1 MEENNTKNKTIS
13 ILQTAKKI
21 FPHWL
26 CELSLLALFVGIIG
40 VSFTLD
46 KTAPLSLELS
56 LVNSNVVLDESG
68 KEIFKNQ
75 QSQFSI
81 NNPEQENPIVT
92 SKENLINTSKICFV
106 GDSRFYTMQNVL
118 LTDVSFI
125 TEQNANLEWLNSVS
139 KTSIETYGD
148 KIDIF
153 VVSIGLNDIENS
165 DAYLKTLNDLA
176 NNNENKNFIFV
187 NVAPIDEEKYS
198 NVTNKQIES
207 FNKEIKKNI
216 NQKWRVIDLYQY
228 VVDNKLKTAD
238 GSNYAIGDLANMFSW
253 IIDSISKEMNV

>member
-1 MEENNTKNKTIS
+1 MEENNKKNKFIS

-40 VSFTLD
+40 VSFTLE

-56 LVNSNVVLDESG
+56 LVNSNVVLDENE

-81 NNPEQENPIVT
+81 NNPEQDNPIIT
-92 SKENLINTSKICFV
+92 SKESLINTSKICFI
-106 GDSRFYTMQNVL
+106 GDSRFSEMQNVL
-118 LTDVSFI
+118 LTDASFI
-125 TEQNANLEWLNSVS
+125 TEQNANLEWLGSTS
-139 KTSIETYGD
+139 KTVIDTYGE

-165 DAYLKTLNDLA
+165 DSYLKILNELA

-187 NVAPIDEEKYS
+187 NIAPIDEENYS
-198 NVTNKQIES
+198 NATNKQIEN
-207 FNKEIKKNI
+207 FNKEINKNI

-228 VVDNKLKTAD
+228 VLDNKIKTID
-238 GSNYAIGDLANMFSW
+238 GINYSIADLANMFSW